1 MGKVACIGGG
11 GVRTPLV
18 VFGIN
23 ECAREFGVDEI
34 VLYDPDLERA
44 QTMVAL
50 GQAVVAREGG
60 TTRVRAAA
68 ALEDA
73 IEGADF
79 VLSSIRVLAALPH
92 APGMSTPR
100 FPRLPRARN
109 HRPGRRGHGVA
120 HSTRR
125 RGAGARGSTS
135 RAKSLVN

>member
-23 ECAREFGVDEI
+23 ECARELAVDEI

-60 TTRVRAAA
+60 TTRVRAQP
-68 ALEDA
+68 LVEDA

-79 VLSSIRVLAALPH
+79 VLSSIRVGGIAARTR
-92 APGMSTPR
+92 MSTPR
-100 FPRLPRARN
+100 FLRLPRQKTTG
-109 HRPGRRGHGVA
+109 P
-120 HSTRR
+120 
-125 RGAGARGSTS
+125 AGAAMALRTVPVAVEQARAVQGSPQ
-135 RAKSLVN
+135 SLVN